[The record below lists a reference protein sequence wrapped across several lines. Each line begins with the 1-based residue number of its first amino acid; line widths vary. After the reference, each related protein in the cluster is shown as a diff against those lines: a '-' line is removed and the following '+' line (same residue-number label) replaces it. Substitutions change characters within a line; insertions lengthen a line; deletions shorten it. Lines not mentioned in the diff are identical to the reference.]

1 MKEIHVYNLLLI
13 TLGAFLVPIV
23 ASKIKI
29 PTAVGEILYGIIM
42 GKSIF
47 HIIKLEP
54 KTVWISFL
62 ADFGFMILMFLA
74 GLEINFSDLKR
85 GGIKSLVL
93 PIVTFFITFFAS
105 IGFVLYFDLSS
116 YMIFILTATGV
127 GLLIPVLKELKID
140 KDLIG
145 KELFIFA
152 LIAELLTLVFFTF
165 FEVFELHGFSIY
177 LLQIP
182 IMVFIATIFLKLM
195 YLLSWWFPDK
205 VVHWIHS
212 EDSKESGIRM
222 SFALMFVLVFFALLF
237 HVELIIG
244 AFIAGMVIAF
254 TFKEREQLEKK
265 ISAMGYG
272 FFIPIFFMNVGLNFN
287 INSILEKHTII
298 LFFKLLILGVIVK
311 LISSIL
317 LIFRGISLRNSIA
330 SGFMF
335 SAPLT
340 LLVAFGMIG
349 VRLKLITIEE
359 NNAII
364 LLSMV
369 GGIIYPIL
377 FKIIY
382 KKELD

>member
-1 MKEIHVYNLLLI
+1 MKEIHVYNLLII
-13 TLGAFLVPIV
+13 TMGAFLVPII

-29 PTAVGEILYGIIM
+29 PTAVAEILYGILM
-42 GKSIF
+42 GKSVF
-47 HIIKLEP
+47 HLVKLDS

-74 GLEINFSDLKR
+74 GLEINFSDLKKS
-85 GGIKSLVL
+85 GIKSLFL
-93 PIVTFFITFFAS
+93 PIATFFITFFIS

-140 KDLIG
+140 KESIG

-152 LIAELLTLVFFTF
+152 LIAELLTLIVFTF
-165 FEVFELHGFSIY
+165 FEMFQLHGFSIN

-182 IMVFIATIFLKLM
+182 IMIFVAILFLKLM

-205 VVHWIHS
+205 VAHWIHS
-212 EDSKESGIRM
+212 EDSKESGLRM

-272 FFIPIFFMNVGLNFN
+272 FFIPIFFMNVGFNFH
-287 INSILEKHTII
+287 INSIMEKRTIL
-298 LFFKLLILGVIVK
+298 LFFELLLLALIVK
-311 LISSIL
+311 LLSSVVL
-317 LIFRGISLRNSIA
+317 VLRGISFRNSIA

-335 SAPLT
+335 AAPLT

-349 VRLKLITIEE
+349 VRLKLITVEE

-377 FKIIY
+377 FKLIY
-382 KKELD
+382 KKG